1 MEIAGTVAVI
11 TGGGSGI
18 GQALAAR
25 LATAGARA
33 VVVADLDGDR
43 ADAVAG
49 SLPREIADSDHGADH
64 RGIQLDVTDQ
74 PAVAAAVDL
83 IETEVGPIDLW
94 CSNAGIATGRDLG
107 ADEDWDTAWQVHVLA
122 HVYAARTVL
131 PRMLARG
138 RGHFMVTASAAG
150 LLTETNLAPYAVTKH
165 GSVALAE
172 WLAIRYGGA
181 GVGFSCLCPQAVNT
195 PMIAAVPAGS
205 PTLTSGIIEPEQV
218 ADAVLAAL
226 AANRFMILPHPEV
239 AEFARR
245 RAGDPDR
252 WIAGMRRLRA
262 RTENPDRDRQ
272 R

>member
-18 GQALAAR
+18 GRALAIRFA
-25 LATAGARA
+25 AAGARA
-33 VVVADLDGDR
+33 VVVTDLDGDR
-43 ADAVAG
+43 AGAVAG
-49 SLPREIADSDHGADH
+49 SLSGADH

-74 PAVAAAVDL
+74 PAMAATVDL

-94 CSNAGIATGRDLG
+94 CSNAGIGTGRDLG
-107 ADEDWDTAWQVHVLA
+107 ADEDWDAAWRVHVLA

-131 PRMLARG
+131 PRMLGRG
-138 RGHFMVTASAAG
+138 RGHLMVTASAAG

-195 PMIAAVPAGS
+195 PMIAAVPTGS
-205 PTLTSGIIEPEQV
+205 PTLAAGIIEPEQV

-226 AANRFMILPHPEV
+226 AADRFMILPHPEV

-245 RAGDPDR
+245 RADDPDR
-252 WIAGMRRLRA
+252 WIAGMRRLRSSA
-262 RTENPDRDRQ
+262 ENSQ
-272 R
+272 RHGRR